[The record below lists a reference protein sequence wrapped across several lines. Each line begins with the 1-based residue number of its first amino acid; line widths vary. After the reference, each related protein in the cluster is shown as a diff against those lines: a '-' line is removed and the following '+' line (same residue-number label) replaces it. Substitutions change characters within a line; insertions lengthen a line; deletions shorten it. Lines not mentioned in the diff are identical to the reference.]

1 VPTIRRATPDDAE
14 VLARLIRELAAYEKL
29 ADEADPDPK
38 ALRRQ
43 LAPDAQP
50 RCDALLAETA
60 AGEAVGFALFVAN
73 YSTFLTNFG
82 LHLEDLYVRPEHRG
96 EGLGFAL
103 VQRVAEIADERG
115 CRRID
120 WAVLDWNETA
130 LDFYRRLGAE
140 PLNDWTLVRL
150 SEERIRALAEA

>member
-1 VPTIRRATPDDAE
+1 
-14 VLARLIRELAAYEKL
+14 
-29 ADEADPDPK
+29 
-38 ALRRQ
+38 
-43 LAPDAQP
+43 
-50 RCDALLAETA
+50 
-60 AGEAVGFALFVAN
+60 VAN

-150 SEERIRALAEA
+150 SEERIRAFAEA

>member
-60 AGEAVGFALFVAN
+60 AGETA
-73 YSTFLTNFG
+73 
-82 LHLEDLYVRPEHRG
+82 RPSGSLCSWPTTPR
-96 EGLGFAL
+96 
-103 VQRVAEIADERG
+103 
-115 CRRID
+115 
-120 WAVLDWNETA
+120 
-130 LDFYRRLGAE
+130 
-140 PLNDWTLVRL
+140 
-150 SEERIRALAEA
+150 S